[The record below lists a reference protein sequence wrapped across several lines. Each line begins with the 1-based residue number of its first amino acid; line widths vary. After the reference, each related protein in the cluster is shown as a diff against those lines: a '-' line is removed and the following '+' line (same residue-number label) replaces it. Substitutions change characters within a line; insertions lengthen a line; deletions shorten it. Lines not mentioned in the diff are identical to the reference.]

1 MAREDSAH
9 DGERVLRVPSG
20 AGPDVVRDVPT
31 AYVTV
36 GDAAIASQTRRT
48 RGQGCASFQ
57 TQTRW
62 IGCLTHVK
70 TRSKHRV
77 RVDRPHLHKQLSIL
91 ATNLEQA
98 VNQVGECVVREV
110 FRVFVAER
118 HRPAQAGAFTVL
130 AAFALVRDDLIKVI
144 ALATGTKCLPLD
156 RLPPAGDALHDSH
169 AEVVARRAALRWFM
183 EEIGRARAA
192 VPPNSSRWL
201 APTAEG
207 KWTLRLDVQVFF
219 YVSMLPCLFIL
230 FKGLA
235 AKLTISSFE
244 GGDASMGQLAL
255 QQDPEI
261 TAQVTNVKF
270 PSLDENVASRGRVDF
285 SRLGVLRTKPGRV
298 DSPPTACMSCSD
310 KVALWTVCGIQGAL
324 AVSLLNPVYT
334 DIIIIGDVPIEF
346 RTSVASDCERAF
358 ATRIQ
363 RAQATFKIHPPRV
376 IFTDAQFSFSRTTVC
391 SSTSAHESLCWIA
404 DTEKKA
410 EVFID
415 GIRRGINPRQRLKPG
430 TRPLVSKA
438 SLFELWARLI
448 TDGKQALTDQPRFKD
463 ITYAIAKT
471 MSPEYVMAKAALR
484 GPGQPFAGW
493 KMSNTDGHL
502 EQFTIC

>member
-1 MAREDSAH
+1 MIAAD
-9 DGERVLRVPSG
+9 ERVVTIQFSGPLTPTERRLR
-20 AGPDVVRDVPT
+20 
-31 AYVTV
+31 
-36 GDAAIASQTRRT
+36 
-48 RGQGCASFQ
+48 
-57 TQTRW
+57 
-62 IGCLTHVK
+62 
-70 TRSKHRV
+70 
-77 RVDRPHLHKQLSIL
+77 
-91 ATNLEQA
+91 A
-98 VNQVGECVVREV
+98 VSHCEYAL
-110 FRVFVAER
+110 FRVFAAER

-192 VPPNSSRWL
+192 APPNSSRWL

-207 KWTLRLDVQVFF
+207 KWTLRPDVQVFF
-219 YVSMLPCLFIL
+219 YVSMLPC
-230 FKGLA
+230 
-235 AKLTISSFE
+235 
-244 GGDASMGQLAL
+244 GDASMGQLAL

-261 TAQVTNVKF
+261 MAQVTNVEF

-324 AVSLLNPVYT
+324 AASLLNPVYI

-363 RAQATFKIHPPRV
+363 RARANIPAAFKIHPPRV

-438 SLFELWARLI
+438 ALFELWAGLI

-471 MSPEYVMAKAALR
+471 MSSEYVMAKAALR